1 MLEKYKKR
9 IIHSTAAVLSC
20 AVTAMSLVCV
30 GARLPSVLSDQTQKL
45 QLFAAGL
52 AMPDG
57 TINQNEEGTAAPS
70 SSAPPATKNE
80 NSKNNKT
87 ETPTSAVSLPTTSDD
102 EAAHEGEKKFPITEC
117 QYGPSGVQYDNFSI
131 KNTTDYVINVGEEL
145 QAPLGFKMAK
155 TSEPQV
161 LIVHTHTCES
171 YLTQD
176 LGWYWEN
183 YYARNTD
190 DNYNVTRVGA
200 AIVDT
205 LNSHGIGAV
214 HAMEHHDEPT
224 YNGAYDRSEDTIYK
238 YLEKYPSIKVVID
251 LHRDAIG
258 YGGEAGKIKPT
269 FVANGKKA
277 AQIMIMTGYDPTGAY
292 GFSDWEY
299 NLRFALRVQQTAE
312 SLYPGMTRPMH
323 FGDFAYNM
331 FINTGSLL
339 IEVGTDVNTLEEAAY
354 SGQLLGDVL
363 AQVLKNA
370 N

>member
-20 AVTAMSLVCV
+20 AVTVLSLVCV
-30 GARLPSVLSDQTQKL
+30 GARLPSALTGQTQKL
-45 QLFAAGL
+45 QLFAEGL

-57 TINQNEEGTAAPS
+57 SIDQNETDSAAPAASSSSETKNKGTEKDETEKPTAA
-70 SSAPPATKNE
+70 ATQ
-80 NSKNNKT
+80 
-87 ETPTSAVSLPTTSDD
+87 PTTSED
-102 EAAHEGEKKFPITEC
+102 EAAHKGEKKFPITEC

-145 QAPLGFKMAK
+145 QAPLGFKMEK

-171 YLTQD
+171 YLSQD

-214 HAMEHHDEPT
+214 HAVEHHDDPS
-224 YNGAYDRSEDTIYK
+224 YNGAYDRSEETIYK
-238 YLEKYPSIKVVID
+238 YLKKYPSIKVVID

-269 FVANGKKA
+269 FVADGRKA

-312 SLYPGMTRPMH
+312 SLYPGMTRPMN

-339 IEVGTDVNTLEEAAY
+339 IEVGTDVNTLDEAVY
-354 SGQLLGDVL
+354 SGKLLGDVL

-370 N
+370 K

>member
-1 MLEKYKKR
+1 MLQKYKKK
-9 IIHSTAAVLSC
+9 IINITAVVLSC
-20 AVTAMSLVCV
+20 AVTAVSFICV
-30 GARLPSVLSDQTQKL
+30 GARLPAVLDNQTEKL

-57 TINQNEEGTAAPS
+57 NLEQKQEQAQTPSSAVAAENKTKDTKENKTDDQKTAATQ
-70 SSAPPATKNE
+70 PAT
-80 NSKNNKT
+80 
-87 ETPTSAVSLPTTSDD
+87 ADD
-102 EAAHEGEKKFPITEC
+102 EAQHKGEKKFPVTEC

-131 KNTTDYVINVGEEL
+131 KNTTDYVINVKKEL
-145 QAPLGFKMAK
+145 ESPLGFKMEN

-183 YYARNTD
+183 FYARNTD

-200 AIVDT
+200 AITDT

-224 YNGAYDRSEDTIYK
+224 YNGAYDRSEETIYK
-238 YLEKYPSIKVVID
+238 YLKKYPTIKVVID

-277 AQIMIMTGYDPTGAY
+277 AQIMIMSGYDPTGAY

-299 NLRFALRVQQTAE
+299 NLRFALRLQQTAE
-312 SLYPGMTRPMH
+312 SLYPGMTRPMD

-339 IEVGTDVNTLEEAAY
+339 IEVGTDVNTLDEAVY

-370 N
+370 K